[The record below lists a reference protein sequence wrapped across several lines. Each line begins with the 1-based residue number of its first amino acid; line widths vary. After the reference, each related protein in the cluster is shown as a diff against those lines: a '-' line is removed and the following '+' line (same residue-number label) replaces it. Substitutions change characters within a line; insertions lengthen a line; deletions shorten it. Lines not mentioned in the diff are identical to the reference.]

1 MEISQGSAVESPAKK
16 KRRVLTSLDKRFE
29 EKDTRTF
36 ELTRLK
42 RLTKILLLGR
52 SILHDT
58 LERECTKVMFLSVFS
73 ANYVQ
78 RQHLTV

>member
-16 KRRVLTSLDKRFE
+16 KRRVLTSLSKMFE

-58 LERECTKVMFLSVFS
+58 LERECILSVSYSCRFS
-73 ANYVQ
+73 AQ
-78 RQHLTV
+78 TMCKDKT